1 MALDN
6 TTEHLTG
13 TIDRLVR
20 LTQER
25 ADISTDISEIYK
37 QAENDGYD
45 KAALKALVKM
55 IIKDNARE
63 ERERQELVELY
74 HATYLNGDKKTEA
87 A

>member
-74 HATYLNGDKKTEA
+74 HATYLNGDKTTEVA
-87 A
+87 